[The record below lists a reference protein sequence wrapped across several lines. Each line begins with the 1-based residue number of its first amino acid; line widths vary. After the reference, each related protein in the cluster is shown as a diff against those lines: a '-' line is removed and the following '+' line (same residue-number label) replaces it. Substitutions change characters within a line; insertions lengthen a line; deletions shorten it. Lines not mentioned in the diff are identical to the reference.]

1 MDNNLEECKNSFGGD
16 LFGEIMKE
24 AKCNIKIG
32 VQKYRSRLIY

>member
-1 MDNNLEECKNSFGGD
+1 MDNNLEECKKFWR
-16 LFGEIMKE
+16 GEIMKE